1 MYSFAMAKTQSSIF
15 SSHQYYSAALSQF
28 KMISRSP
35 ITAATGQ
42 TKQFHIFGRG
52 ISFSM
57 SPAIHNTGFEH
68 HDLDNSY
75 KITEVGAVEDCLPF
89 ISQENFGG
97 ASVTMPYKLE
107 VSRYCDIL
115 TTEAKLLGAVNTL
128 AVHYGENKERTLEGD
143 NTDWSGILN
152 CIQTRH
158 AGPRTGWVI
167 GAGGAARA
175 AIYAL
180 HRAGIEQIF
189 ISNRTRSKAEV
200 IAETFAGHFNV
211 KVIDDWTQMNAHPAD
226 VIVGTVPAETYSDSQ
241 FDGLEWNAAGGLC
254 IDMSYKPRVTPLL
267 SVAAKAPKWA
277 IANGIE
283 ILLEQG
289 YVQYQKWTGLEPPK
303 QLMRAAVGVDS
314 VA

>member
-1 MYSFAMAKTQSSIF
+1 
-15 SSHQYYSAALSQF
+15 
-28 KMISRSP
+28 MISKTPTS
-35 ITAATGQ
+35 AATGQ
-42 TKQFHIFGRG
+42 TQQFHIFGRG

-68 HDLDNSY
+68 HDLDNNY
-75 KITEVGAVEDCLPF
+75 EITEVDTVEDCLPF
-89 ISQENFGG
+89 ISQKNFGG

-107 VSRYCDIL
+107 VSRYCDEL

-128 AVHYGENKERTLEGD
+128 AVNHGEDGERTIEGD

-158 AGPRTGWVI
+158 PNPKTGWVI

-180 HRAGIEQIF
+180 HRAGIESIY
-189 ISNRTRSKAEV
+189 ISNRTHSKAEA
-200 IAETFAGHFNV
+200 IAETFAGNF
-211 KVIDDWTQMNAHPAD
+211 KVEVVDDWTEMNAHPAD
-226 VIVGTVPAETYSDSQ
+226 VIVGTVPAETYNDSQ

-267 SVAAKAPKWA
+267 SVAAKAPKWK

-289 YVQYQKWTGLEPPK
+289 YVQYQKWTGVEPPK

-314 VA
+314 AS

>member
-1 MYSFAMAKTQSSIF
+1 
-15 SSHQYYSAALSQF
+15 
-28 KMISRSP
+28 MISKTPTSV
-35 ITAATGQ
+35 ATGQ
-42 TKQFHIFGRG
+42 ATKQFHIFGRG

-68 HDLDNSY
+68 HDLNYNY
-75 KITEVGAVEDCLPF
+75 KITEVDTVEDCLPF
-89 ISQENFGG
+89 ISREDFGG

-107 VSRYCDIL
+107 VSQYCDVL

-128 AVHYGENKERTLEGD
+128 AVQHGKNGERSIEGD

-158 AGPRTGWVI
+158 PNSKTGWVI

-180 HRAGIEQIF
+180 HRAGIESIF
-189 ISNRTRSKAEV
+189 ISNRTRAKAEA
-200 IAETFAGHFNV
+200 IAETFADHFRV
-211 KVIDDWTQMNAHPAD
+211 EVIDDWAEMNAHPAD
-226 VIVGTVPAETYSDSQ
+226 VIVGTVPAETYSGSQ
-241 FDGLEWNAAGGLC
+241 FEGLEWNAAGGLC

-267 SVAAKAPKWA
+267 SVAAKAPEWT

-289 YVQYQKWTGLEPPK
+289 YVQYQKWTGLEPPRK
-303 QLMRAAVGVDS
+303 LMRVAVGVDS
-314 VA
+314 VESAS